1 MINLSSEIVSQ
12 IEQDTFL
19 ITAYNNEKK
28 FLENAMYDY
37 TNKSNFH
44 STYFN
49 EHNGNA
55 TNFKIEDIE
64 RLALN
69 AQTSLNNII
78 QINNIVRY
86 FVNKNDILGKVYE
99 AIETNV
105 NSEYTLTHPYYKEE
119 EKVIYDKVDELIK
132 DFNEKINLERLITDS
147 IPMAYLEGNYPIYLR
162 KDENGN
168 NYQVDYYPLG
178 ICEVAD
184 YDVSGEPYLLI
195 NVKELESRLRK
206 IYVKNKKNKALFYN
220 DIDEEIKNTYPS
232 EVFDAFKKKEQYAK
246 LNIENSG
253 LIRIN
258 NLKRKYGLSPIF
270 KALKSVIRLD
280 NIELSDDKNT
290 LVRGKKIIFQ
300 KLIKELIVQSKDTNL
315 SNITW
320 STAQAKAHVD
330 LMAALNTNGV
340 AVYTG
345 LPWTEKVEFI
355 EPKLEQTNVQIK
367 NKYREDIMTSV
378 GIAYLIS
385 NKGGFGA
392 AQISITELMKMINKI
407 SEQLEQILTK
417 WYKGILIDHGI
428 DTRYCPKIKVIDSE
442 KLSMELAM
450 SLAKMLNNELNASLE
465 SVFRMV
471 GLDVKTEA
479 RKRQEEKELGYD
491 EIFIPRQ
498 TSYTNNGATT
508 DEVGRP
514 NESKNKDKQNYDR
527 EYNGD
532 NGR

>member
-1 MINLSSEIVSQ
+1 
-12 IEQDTFL
+12 
-19 ITAYNNEKK
+19 
-28 FLENAMYDY
+28 MYDF
-37 TNKSNFH
+37 TNNKSNFR

-49 EHNGNA
+49 ENA
-55 TNFKIEDIE
+55 GSVVNFKIEDIE

-69 AQTSLNNII
+69 AQTNLVNII

-105 NSEYTLTHPYYKEE
+105 NSEFTLTHPNYTEE
-119 EKVIYDKVDELIK
+119 EKEIYDSVDELIR
-132 DFNEKINLERLITDS
+132 DFNEKINLDRLITDS
-147 IPMAYLEGNYPIYLR
+147 IPMAYLEGNYSIYLR
-162 KDENGN
+162 KDKNGKN
-168 NYQVDYYPLG
+168 FQVDYYPLG
-178 ICEVAD
+178 IIEVAD
-184 YDVSGEPYLLI
+184 YDASGEPYLLI
-195 NVKELESRLRK
+195 NVRELESRLRK
-206 IYVKNKKNKALFYN
+206 IYSKTRKNKALFYDN
-220 DIDEEIKNTYPS
+220 MDEEIKDTYPK
-232 EVFDAFKKKEQYAK
+232 EVYEAYKNKEQYAR
-246 LNIENSG
+246 LNIENTG

-258 NLKRKYGLSPIF
+258 NLKRKYGLTPIF
-270 KALKSVIRLD
+270 KALKSVIRLE

-300 KLIKELIVQSKDTNL
+300 KLIKELVVQTKDINMP
-315 SNITW
+315 NITW

-330 LMAALNTNGV
+330 LMAALSGNGV

-345 LPWTEKVEFI
+345 VPWAEKVEFI

-392 AQISITELMKMINKI
+392 AQLSITELMKMINKI
-407 SEQLEQILTK
+407 SEQLEHILMK
-417 WYKGILIDHGI
+417 WYRGILIDNGI
-428 DTRYCPKIKVIDSE
+428 NPKYCPKIKVIDSE

-450 SLAKMLNNELNASLE
+450 SLAKMLNNELNASLD
-465 SVFRMV
+465 SVFRML

-479 RKRQEEKELGYD
+479 RKRQEEQELGYD
-491 EIFIPRQ
+491 MIFKPRQ
-498 TSYTNNGATT
+498 TSYTNNGSGNE

-514 NESKNKDKQNYDR
+514 NDSKNKDRQDYDENYNN
-527 EYNGD
+527 E

>member
-1 MINLSSEIVSQ
+1 MTNEVMINQVD
-12 IEQDTFL
+12 QDTFL
-19 ITAYNNEKK
+19 ATAYEYEKK
-28 FLENAMYDY
+28 SLETAMYDY

-49 EHNGNA
+49 EHSGNVL
-55 TNFKIEDIE
+55 NFKSEDID

-69 AQTSLNNII
+69 AQTNLSNIM

-105 NSEYTLTHPYYKEE
+105 NSEYSLAYPNYTED
-119 EKVIYDKVDELIK
+119 EKTIYDKVDELIK
-132 DFNEKINLERLITDS
+132 DFNEKINLERLIREA
-147 IPMAYLEGNYPIYLR
+147 IPMTYLEGNYPIYLR
-162 KDENGN
+162 KDPNGS

-178 ICEVAD
+178 ICEVSD
-184 YDVSGEPYLLI
+184 YDISGEPYLLI
-195 NVKELESRLRK
+195 NIRELEARLKK
-206 IYVKNKKNKALFYN
+206 IYQKNKKNKALFYSN
-220 DIDEEIKNTYPS
+220 MEEEIKDTYPP
-232 EVFDAFKKKEQYAK
+232 EVYTAFINKEHYAK
-246 LNIENSG
+246 LNIKNSG

-270 KALKSVIRLD
+270 KSLKSVVRLE

-300 KLIKELIVQSKDTNL
+300 KLIKELVVPPKDSNL
-315 SNITW
+315 QNITW
-320 STAQAKAHVD
+320 STAQAKAHID
-330 LMAALNTNGV
+330 LMAALNSKGV
-340 AVYTG
+340 SVYTG
-345 LPWTEKVEFI
+345 LPWTESVTFV

-385 NKGGFGA
+385 NKGGFGS

-407 SEQLEQILTK
+407 SEQVEQILIK
-417 WYKGILIDHGI
+417 WYKGILIDNGI
-428 DTRYCPKIKVIDSE
+428 DARYCPKIKVIDSE
-442 KLSMELAM
+442 KLSMDLAM

-465 SVFRMV
+465 TVYRTL
-471 GLDVKTEA
+471 GLDVKSEA
-479 RKRQEEKELGYD
+479 RKREIEQQLGYD
-491 EIFIPRQ
+491 EIFKPRQ
-498 TSYTNNGATT
+498 SVYTYNGNNDDSG
-508 DEVGRP
+508 GRP
-514 NESKNKDKQNYDR
+514 SDSKDLDKKDYDR
-527 EYNGD
+527 EYNND